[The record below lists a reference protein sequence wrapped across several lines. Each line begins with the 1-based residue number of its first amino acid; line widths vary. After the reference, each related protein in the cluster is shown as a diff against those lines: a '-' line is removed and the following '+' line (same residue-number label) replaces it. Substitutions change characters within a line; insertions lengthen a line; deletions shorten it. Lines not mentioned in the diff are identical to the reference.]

1 MKQLTPRQGTK
12 ISHCTRFSST
22 TNETTHTPPGDENQY
37 LMISVTRSFETT
49 HTPSG
54 DENGESDSRC
64 LASTRNNLRPVRG
77 RKSGID
83 LHCAVQI
90 AKQLT
95 PRQGDERS
103 SVPVT
108 VGITPRNNSH
118 PARGRKSVLDDFRHA
133 VFRNNSHPVRG
144 RKLNSFA
151 CSNISSGNN
160 SHPVRGRK

>member
-1 MKQLTPRQGTK
+1 MF
-12 ISHCTRFSST
+12 I
-22 TNETTHTPPGDENQY
+22 
-37 LMISVTRSFETT
+37 ETT

-118 PARGRKSVLDDFRHA
+118 PARGRKLLIRFWQRHPRIETTYTPSGDENQTFA
-133 VFRNNSHPVRG
+133 TKHPVICFEITYTPSGDENHFRTLYG
-144 RKLNSFA
+144 YNAVRIETTYAPPGDENS
-151 CSNISSGNN
+151 S
-160 SHPVRGRK
+160 